1 MSKKK
6 FPLFLIVMA
15 VLVWALMQFGERWLR
30 FIFIYLSQADW
41 ARQLISSIPVTQQV
55 ASRFVAGETM
65 DDAIEAARALN
76 LKGMSVTM
84 DLLGEHVS
92 NADEAIAARG
102 EIARLLQHI
111 ASSQLHD
118 TNVSVKLSQLGM
130 RISEQLVLENMR
142 VLLAQAQKLNN
153 RIRIDMEES
162 EVTDQT
168 LRIYRTLR
176 QEFPNVGIV
185 IQSYLRR
192 SEEDVRQLVNE
203 GAWVRLCKGAYA
215 EPPEVAFPDK
225 HDTDANF
232 VKLTEMMLSQEA
244 REKGVYLGVATHDE
258 KMIDAALQFA
268 RANAIPPEAFEF
280 QMLYGIRRDLQE
292 SLVAQR
298 FRVRV
303 YVPYGTAWYPY
314 FVRRL
319 AERPANLWFFI
330 SNFVRR

>member
-292 SLVAQR
+292 SLVAQG

>member
-6 FPLFLIVMA
+6 FPLFIFLLVTTAWA
-15 VLVWALMQFGERWLR
+15 VTHYGERWLR
-30 FIFIYLSQADW
+30 LFFIYLSQADW
-41 ARQLISSIPVTQQV
+41 ARQLVGSFPVTQQV

-65 DDAIEAARALN
+65 EDAIETARALN
-76 LKGMSVTM
+76 MKGMRVTM

-102 EIARLLQHI
+102 EIARLLQRI
-111 ASSQLHD
+111 ATSNLKD

-130 RISEQLVLENMR
+130 RISEELVLENMR
-142 VLLAQAQKLNN
+142 ILLEQAQKLNN

-162 EVTDQT
+162 EVTEQT
-168 LRIYRTLR
+168 LRIYRALR
-176 QEFPNVGIV
+176 REFPNVGIV
-185 IQSYLRR
+185 IQAYLRR
-192 SEEDVRQLVNE
+192 SEEDVRQLVEE

-225 HDTDANF
+225 KDTDANF
-232 VKLTEMMLSQEA
+232 VKLTEIMLSKEA
-244 REKGVYLGVATHDE
+244 REKGVYLGIATHDE
-258 KMIDAALQFA
+258 KMIEAALQYA
-268 RANAIPPEAFEF
+268 RNQAISADAFEF
-280 QMLYGIRRDLQE
+280 QMLHGIRRDLQE
-292 SLVAQR
+292 SLVAQGY
-298 FRVRV
+298 RVRV

-319 AERPANLWFFI
+319 AERPANLWFFV